1 MLCPLQSISVHDLEV
16 SPAKAARKT
25 FWLSDPLSPDR
36 RPPSPCVVGTIGAG
50 ENGRRNLMRIGKVA
64 GSILAI
70 AFAAVTHAAIAQL
83 AILKRVPVPA
93 SAGQCVAVNPTLNR
107 IYLSGGASA
116 NQQVAELSGAT
127 YAIVILGPGSGASVD
142 LATNRVWAAGVY
154 DGSALVYDGVSR
166 QLIQTVRL
174 LACPVGT
181 GYDSKH
187 GRAWVGAQCG
197 AGNDPTFAV
206 DGSTYQ
212 VEAKPIGSGGV
223 YWGNPIANPATG
235 KVYFGASSAT
245 NNGPP
250 MSLSIDPANNF
261 AQTVQSFGSV
271 GAVDEVHNLLFAVPS
286 AGGAQLQIVTDGPGP
301 GPVVRTVNL
310 PFTVN
315 AGALAVNPVLGHL
328 YAANSQRNSIEVL
341 NEKTGARLK
350 SIALGA
356 GNNVIRMAA
365 DSRRNRLYALVQ
377 TANGT
382 QLFVIRD

>member
-1 MLCPLQSISVHDLEV
+1 
-16 SPAKAARKT
+16 
-25 FWLSDPLSPDR
+25 
-36 RPPSPCVVGTIGAG
+36 
-50 ENGRRNLMRIGKVA
+50 MRIGKVA

-70 AFAAVTHAAIAQL
+70 ACTAATHAAIAQL

-93 SAGQCVAVNPTLNR
+93 SAAQCVAVNPALNR

-116 NQQVAELSGAT
+116 NQQVAEMSGAT
-127 YAIVILGPGSGASVD
+127 YAIAILGPGSGASVD

-166 QLIQTVRL
+166 KLIRTVPL

-206 DGSTYQ
+206 NGSTYQ

-235 KVYFGASSAT
+235 KAYFGAT
-245 NNGPP
+245 TTGPP
-250 MSLSIDPANNF
+250 MSLGIDPANNF

-286 AGGAQLQIVTDGPGP
+286 AGGTQLQIVTDGPGP

-341 NEKTGARLK
+341 NEKTGALLK

-377 TANGT
+377 TANGA